1 MAVRLVDIAWDYYW
15 RGLLGNVLLVDDMS
29 KQLADRIR
37 THISKYYDSVTGN
50 PDFELD
56 PMLDEV
62 SALEA
67 ELEKV
72 NTWAIRV
79 DVINK
84 MIGRERDELKAQL
97 HDLEV
102 SCLDS
107 LTENA
112 GLEKTIAELRA
123 HVVELEKG

>member
-84 MIGRERDELKAQL
+84 MIGRERDELKA
-97 HDLEV
+97 
-102 SCLDS
+102 
-107 LTENA
+107 ENA
-112 GLEKTIAELRA
+112 
-123 HVVELEKG
+123 ELEKQLKEYQEAVAVSTGIS